1 MDNIIF
7 VLVQIL
13 ILIAFCYVFTKSIT
27 ELPEDPTDVEEIASG
42 IMDRYKFLGREKY
55 KFAIFNSK
63 TKFFSVYETSSTN
76 VLKLED
82 VKMDPELYYYD
93 VPKSQFKLLNVS
105 TIEVSLQD
113 GRIVFTY
120 DGQSTSESLQGLLWD
135 GKKLSRDD
143 SCTPGSIHGVT
154 MNEYKRYFNTPVS
167 LGVSNSQHKY
177 LYFSCNE
184 KGERVLEHCQSGTKY
199 DGTKCVS
206 EVGRTV
212 RTRLDDASISFLP
225 KDTMSY
231 VKIEPSR
238 VRVIECPNG
247 VDSSG
252 VSCNDIRC
260 INKNGLNMI
269 PHSNLHYTNNLKAD
283 KLYEHSYTC
292 VDGSVTSTT
301 SCSYAEE
308 KTIQI
313 KESSNMLEY
322 IVRYPSEFMDSSGTC
337 VTVNPSIHLKPVRVP
352 ITVYSYMALSNS
364 LEVIFSETGEIIW
377 RQASNVYHPTFK
389 VGHIIPDATD
399 PQRVFR
405 ITDGETSKSTH
416 YRNSFL
422 IHKNKFYQAKI
433 KLPEITIN
441 PVNHPYAHI
450 VWSDDYSLCCS
461 VIGKTILDYTTFCDN
476 GDEYA
481 TCLEK
486 IKESLFQVIDNDFF
500 HIPSVGPF
508 LRRHEG
514 KPAKYVNTATIY
526 GLSVLPIGVDAQDK
540 LVARQLDWTSK
551 EAFKADMSHHFNSE
565 VTISGNK
572 KIDEPP
578 SVPLNVSINDM
589 NQYFNSERASNPD
602 TDYAV

>member
-1 MDNIIF
+1 MDMIF
-7 VLVQIL
+7 ILVQII

-27 ELPEDPTDVEEIASG
+27 ELADDTTDVEEIASG
-42 IMDRYKFLGREKY
+42 IMDRYKYLGREKY
-55 KFAIFNSK
+55 KFATFDSK
-63 TKFFSVYETSSTN
+63 TKLFSVYETSSTK
-76 VLKLED
+76 VLKLEE
-82 VKMDPELYYYD
+82 VKMDPEVYYYD
-93 VPKSQFKLLNVS
+93 VPTSQFKLLNAANL
-105 TIEVSLQD
+105 EVHLQD

-120 DGQSTSESLQGLLWD
+120 DGQSTSESLQGLLWN
-135 GKKLSRDD
+135 GETLSRDD

-184 KGERVLEHCQSGTKY
+184 KGEKVLEHCQSGTKY
-199 DGTKCVS
+199 DGTKCIS

-212 RTRLDDASISFLP
+212 RTKLYNASFLP

-260 INKNGLNMI
+260 INKNGINMI
-269 PHSNLHYTNNLKAD
+269 PHSNSHYTNNLKAD
-283 KLYEHSYTC
+283 TIYEHSYTC
-292 VDGSVTSTT
+292 VDGNVTSTT
-301 SCSYAEE
+301 FCSYAEE
-308 KTIQI
+308 KTIHI

-322 IVRYPSEFMDSSGTC
+322 IVRYPSEFMDSSGKC
-337 VTVNPSIHLKPVRVP
+337 VTVNPSLHLKPVRIP

-364 LEVIFSETGEIIW
+364 LEVIFSETGEVIW
-377 RQASNVYHPTFK
+377 RQASNVYYPTFE
-389 VGHIIPDATD
+389 VDHIIPDATH
-399 PQRVFR
+399 PRRVFR
-405 ITDGETSKSTH
+405 IKDGEKTKITT
-416 YRNSFL
+416 YNSDFL
-422 IHKNKFYQAKI
+422 IHKNKFYKAQM
-433 KLPEITIN
+433 KLPVIDIK

-476 GDEYA
+476 GDDNA

-500 HIPSVGPF
+500 HIPSIGPF
-508 LRRHEG
+508 LRRHVD

-526 GLSVLPIGVDAQDK
+526 GLSVLPLGVDANDK

-551 EAFKADMSHHFNSE
+551 EVFKADMSHHFNSE

-572 KIDEPP
+572 TSQPP
-578 SVPLNVSINDM
+578 ISINDM